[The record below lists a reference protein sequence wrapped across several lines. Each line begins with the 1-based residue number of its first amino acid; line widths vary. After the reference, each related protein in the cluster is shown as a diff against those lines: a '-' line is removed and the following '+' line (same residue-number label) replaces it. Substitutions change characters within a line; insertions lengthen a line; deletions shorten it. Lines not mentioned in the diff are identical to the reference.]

1 MTNPFEGRAPN
12 LAGPARDMLPITPSD
27 STDLANICIGLYV
40 ESAGSIVFTSEA
52 GEIRTINVPDFSI
65 IPVAIRRLH
74 ATGTSATGLHG
85 FSV

>member
-27 STDLANICIGLYV
+27 SADLASVCIGLYA
-40 ESAGSIVFTSEA
+40 EGAGSIVFTSET